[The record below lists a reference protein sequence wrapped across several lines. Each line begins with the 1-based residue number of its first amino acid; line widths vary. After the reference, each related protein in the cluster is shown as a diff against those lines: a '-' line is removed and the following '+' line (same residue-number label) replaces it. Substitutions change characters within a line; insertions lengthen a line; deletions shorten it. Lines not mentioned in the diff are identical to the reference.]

1 MAVKDI
7 LRLAPNLQALA
18 LVERNARLATKRKKK
33 LSDFVSAGTGT
44 IVGSA
49 LIAEE
54 HRWINEM

>member
-18 LVERNARLATKRKKK
+18 LIERNARLATKRKKK
-33 LSDFVSAGTGT
+33 ISDFVSAGTGT
-44 IVGSA
+44 IVTSA

-54 HRWINEM
+54 QRWINEM